1 MVGTL
6 TPAMGLKRK
15 ALALPPGPVLYLALH
30 CDQPAAS
37 PSRHLLSNAD
47 VVSIGRGPSRG
58 SSRISEGGVRQLV
71 LYVADDWM
79 SSRHATLRRS
89 GGRWI
94 VEDAGSRN
102 GTLLNGQ
109 SCSRAVL
116 KDGDLLELGHTVFL
130 FREAVPYTTDDAPD
144 LDASRL
150 APPAP
155 GLATLAPALAA
166 EVARLGTIARSV
178 VSVVIHGET
187 GSGKELAARA
197 IHLLSG
203 RSGPF
208 VAVNCGG
215 IAKTLV
221 ETEMFGYRKGAFSG
235 ADEDRPGLMR
245 SAEKGTLFLDEIADL
260 PAAAQAA
267 LLRALQEHEVM
278 PVGGTRPVKIDVR
291 VLAATHFDLPALVG
305 EGSFR
310 ADLFARISGF
320 TVKLPP
326 LRERRED
333 IGLLIGDILRR
344 LAPDLLDRV
353 SLTTDAARALFR
365 HGWPLNVRELEKCLT
380 TALVLA
386 AGEPIDVTH
395 LPDWGR
401 GAPGQT
407 QTIAPVPPAASEMR
421 AISAED
427 QRQRDELVALL
438 KEHQGNISSIA
449 RAMGKA
455 RMQVQRWLKRF
466 GIDPQ
471 SFRP

>member
-1 MVGTL
+1 
-6 TPAMGLKRK
+6 MGLKRK
-15 ALALPPGPVLYLALH
+15 VVSLPPGPVLYLALH
-30 CDQPAAS
+30 CDHPATAS
-37 PSRHLLSNAD
+37 SRHLLAD
-47 VVSIGRGPSRG
+47 VDAVSIGRGPSR
-58 SSRISEGGVRQLV
+58 SNSRIAEGGVRQLV

-79 SSRHATLRRS
+79 SGRHARLRRS
-89 GGRWI
+89 GERWI

-109 SCSRAVL
+109 PCSRAVL
-116 KDGDLLELGHTVFL
+116 KDGDVLELGHTIFL
-130 FREAVPYTTDDAPD
+130 FRESVPRSSDDVPD
-144 LDASRL
+144 FDAARL
-150 APPAP
+150 QPPAP

-166 EVARLGTIARSV
+166 EVARLGTIARSL

-203 RSGPF
+203 RSGSF

-221 ETEMFGYRKGAFSG
+221 ESEMFGYRKGAFSG

-267 LLRALQEHEVM
+267 LLRALQENEVL
-278 PVGGTRPVKIDVR
+278 PVGATRPVKIDVR
-291 VLAATHFDLPALVG
+291 LLVATHFDLQRQVA
-305 EGSFR
+305 ESQFR

-320 TVKLPP
+320 NVRLPP

-333 IGLLIGDILRR
+333 LGILIGDLFRR
-344 LAPDLLDRV
+344 LAPELLDRV

-365 HGWPLNVRELEKCLT
+365 HSWPLNVRELEKCLS

-386 AGEPIDVTH
+386 AGEPIDVAH
-395 LPDWGR
+395 LPEWAR
-401 GAPGQT
+401 
-407 QTIAPVPPAASEMR
+407 PVAGTKAAAPPAEAVPDLR

-438 KEHQGNISSIA
+438 KEHRGNISSIA

-466 GIDPQ
+466 GLDPQ
-471 SFRP
+471 SFRS